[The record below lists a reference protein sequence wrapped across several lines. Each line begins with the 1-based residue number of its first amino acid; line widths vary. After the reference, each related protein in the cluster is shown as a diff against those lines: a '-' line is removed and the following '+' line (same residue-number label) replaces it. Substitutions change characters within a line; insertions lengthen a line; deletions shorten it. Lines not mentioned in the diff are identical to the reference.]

1 MKELSRTVGI
11 CGAPFDRTENE
22 METLVFVLV
31 RMDGRIEGISK
42 ARVETDGTD
51 STEAIIGEIQKKY
64 SERCN
69 YIMMPGITFAG
80 LNICNISEVYSATVI
95 PVLSIVKHSPDT
107 ASIKRAIIRHTYDPE
122 KRISILEQASPVL
135 LSLRENFSVYANLA
149 GIHKKEAELLLR
161 KSIIFG
167 KVPEPLRLARMIS
180 GIL

>member
-22 METLVFVLV
+22 METLAFVLV

-69 YIMMPGITFAG
+69 YIMMPGGRTGHEYVQGIIHPNFLKEYWKSFWQVSKVRVPSRKLYFFLKG
-80 LNICNISEVYSATVI
+80 
-95 PVLSIVKHSPDT
+95 VLPLSYESLPGWHKH
-107 ASIKRAIIRHTYDPE
+107 
-122 KRISILEQASPVL
+122 
-135 LSLRENFSVYANLA
+135 
-149 GIHKKEAELLLR
+149 
-161 KSIIFG
+161 
-167 KVPEPLRLARMIS
+167 
-180 GIL
+180 